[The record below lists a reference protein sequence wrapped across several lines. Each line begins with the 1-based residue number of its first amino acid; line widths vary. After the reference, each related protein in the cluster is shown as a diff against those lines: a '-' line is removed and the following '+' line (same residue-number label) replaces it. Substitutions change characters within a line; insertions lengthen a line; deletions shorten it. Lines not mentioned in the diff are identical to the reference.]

1 MWCVR
6 ARVCVFV
13 YVGFTADPLGQV
25 FSDAMASDEVLAIKL
40 GSPIKSPQRL
50 DDSTKRVA
58 ELEHRLQLAEAAREE
73 LGQTAERRRLE
84 NVRSVCEQRSS
95 SLQLH

>member
-25 FSDAMASDEVLAIKL
+25 FSDAIASDEVLAIKL

-84 NVRSVCEQRSS
+84 NVRSVCEQR
-95 SLQLH
+95 